1 MKQRPRKPAIPRTAE
16 ETVRH
21 ALADLLAGFTLS
33 AREISVSLRIAEKEI
48 YSHLEHL
55 RKSIHASGGTLEV
68 TPPEC
73 RRCGFVFVK
82 RDRLN
87 PPGKCPVCRHEAITE
102 PLFTIRLPQGR
113 KDETPERSVEE
124 LFDS

>member
-1 MKQRPRKPAIPRTAE
+1 MKQRSRKPAIPRPAQ

-21 ALADLLAGFTLS
+21 ALADLLAGSTLS
-33 AREISVSLRIAEKEI
+33 ARDISGMLGIAEKEI

-55 RKSIHASGGTLEV
+55 RKSLHANGGALEV

-73 RRCGFVFVK
+73 RHCGFVFVK

-87 PPGKCPVCRHEAITE
+87 APGKCPVCRHEAITE
-102 PLFTIRLPQGR
+102 PLFTVRLPQGLQ
-113 KDETPERSVEE
+113 DAAPERRDGE
-124 LFDS
+124 LSDS

>member
-1 MKQRPRKPAIPRTAE
+1 M
-16 ETVRH
+16 
-21 ALADLLAGFTLS
+21 LG
-33 AREISVSLRIAEKEI
+33 IAEKEI

-55 RKSIHASGGTLEV
+55 RKSLHAAGGMLEV

-87 PPGKCPVCRHEAITE
+87 CPGKCPVCRHEAITE
-102 PLFTIRLPQGR
+102 PLFSIRLPQR
-113 KDETPERSVEE
+113 SEKETPERSGAGP
-124 LFDS
+124 FDS